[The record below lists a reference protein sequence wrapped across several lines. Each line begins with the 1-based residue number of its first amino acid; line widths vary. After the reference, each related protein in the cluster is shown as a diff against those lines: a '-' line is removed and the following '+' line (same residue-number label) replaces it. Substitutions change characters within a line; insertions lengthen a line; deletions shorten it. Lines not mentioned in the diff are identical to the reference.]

1 LKKLLITLCCFT
13 SLSVNAQITDSAKR
27 TADTGKTRP
36 ADTTTNDQSP
46 RDWSHY
52 VYHRP
57 GTYIVPAVLVAYGVS
72 SFVIKPVRNVDYFF
86 EGYVHR
92 TDPNYNSKAA
102 DYLQLAPAA
111 LVYVLNVAGDEG
123 QDRFVDRTA
132 LLALSGAI
140 LTIADGTKYLGHRD
154 RPYGTDPLSFPSG
167 HTGAAFLAAE
177 FLAQEYSWKSPWYGV
192 IGYTMATTTG
202 VLRIYGRAHWFSDC
216 VAGAG
221 IGMFSTKL
229 AYVLYPS
236 VRKIFVHKDK
246 HGKSAMLLPTAVDG
260 APGLAFAMQL

>member
-1 LKKLLITLCCFT
+1 LKKLIITLYCLS
-13 SLSVNAQITDSAKR
+13 SLAANAQVADSTKIKLDSSK
-27 TADTGKTRP
+27 TNFADTAKKDMSTR
-36 ADTTTNDQSP
+36 DL
-46 RDWSHY
+46 SHY
-52 VYHRP
+52 SYHKP
-57 GTYIVPAVLVAYGVS
+57 GTYIVPAVLVIYGVS
-72 SFVIKPVRNVDYFF
+72 SFVIKPVRNVDYYF

-92 TDPNYNSKAA
+92 TAPNYNSKVD

-111 LVYVLNVAGDEG
+111 LVYVLNAAGDEG

-167 HTGAAFLAAE
+167 HTGAAFLPAE

-192 IGYTMATTTG
+192 VGYTMAATTG
-202 VLRIYGRAHWFSDC
+202 IMRVYGRAHWFSDC

-221 IGMFSTKL
+221 LGMFSTKL
-229 AYVLYPS
+229 AYVLYPH
-236 VRKIFVHKDK
+236 VRKIFVHKNK
-246 HGKSAMLLPTAVDG
+246 SGKSAMLVPTAVDG
-260 APGLAFAMQL
+260 APGFAFAMQL